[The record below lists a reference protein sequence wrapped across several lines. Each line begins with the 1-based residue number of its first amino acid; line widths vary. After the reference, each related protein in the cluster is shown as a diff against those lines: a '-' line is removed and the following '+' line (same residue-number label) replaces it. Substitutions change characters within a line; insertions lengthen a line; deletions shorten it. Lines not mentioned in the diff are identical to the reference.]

1 MILLPKS
8 VASEGM
14 RLFRRISLLLI
25 FILFSLILIF
35 SKKPSEY
42 QKRIK
47 RIKRIDRYG
56 LKVAFRNPHQAAVKP
71 SVLGRQNG

>member
-1 MILLPKS
+1 MTLLPKS

-14 RLFRRISLLLI
+14 RLFPRISLLLI
-25 FILFSLILIF
+25 FILFFTLLTF

-47 RIKRIDRYG
+47 RIKRIDRYR
-56 LKVAFRNPHQAAVKP
+56 LKATLRNHQQAAVKP
-71 SVLGRQNG
+71 SVLGRSHG